1 MKNFFQF
8 LTEAKESQASMQA
21 KKLNLKSDGHGG
33 WLDSRG
39 EFVAKTENGKLV
51 FYDKGRV
58 EGGKDRPKDAVGKSP
73 ATEKPKPKPKST
85 PEPVS
90 KAPKKVEQP
99 IEGGEG
105 GDTLTVSFGRFNPPT
120 VGHEKLLKA
129 AQKASQGGD
138 LKIYPSRTQDPKKN
152 PLDPDMKISYMRRMF
167 PDFEENIINDS
178 DMKTIFNVLVAADEV
193 GYKNVNIVVGSDRQA
208 EFENLAQKYN
218 GELYNFDMIR
228 VISAG
233 VRDADAEGV
242 EGMSAS
248 KMRKAV
254 MDDDFESF
262 RKGTP
267 KSLSDGETRALFDAV
282 RQGMQSKKKKKV
294 KESYNLWE
302 IAPKCDP
309 RGLREN
315 YISEKIFKI
324 GDIVENLNTGL
335 IGEIVRRGT
344 NHLICVT
351 EEDYMFKSW
360 IRDVM
365 EVKDIEVPSNN
376 LRKLVRKAVNRRDNN
391 IDGFVDKEDPK
402 VGPYGAFIPQAKNL
416 PKNFKEAYQEKRVEK
431 KMRVPGKPNTL
442 VGTGGFFKYAVD
454 MTPGFEKGDKKNL
467 QYGAK
472 PYSGYKQSSGREF
485 INKYKVKK

>member
-39 EFVAKTENGKLV
+39 EFVAKTEKGKLV

-58 EGGKDRPKDAVGKSP
+58 EGGKDRPKGAVGKSAAPTPTPEAKPKAAPQPKSPPKAP
-73 ATEKPKPKPKST
+73 ATDDVST
-85 PEPVS
+85 D
-90 KAPKKVEQP
+90 
-99 IEGGEG
+99 
-105 GDTLTVSFGRFNPPT
+105 GDTITVAFGRFNPPT

-129 AQKASQGGD
+129 ARKAATGGD

-152 PLDPDMKISYMRRMF
+152 PLDPDMKISFMKKMF
-167 PDFEENIINDS
+167 PDFEENIINDDEMRS
-178 DMKTIFNVLVAADEV
+178 IFNVLIVASEA
-193 GYKNVNIVVGSDRQA
+193 GYSKVNIVVGSDRQA

-218 GELYNFDMIR
+218 GDLYNFDLIR

-254 MDDDFESF
+254 IEDDFESF
-262 RKGTP
+262 RRGTP
-267 KSLSDGETRALFDAV
+267 KTLDDGDTQALFDAV
-282 RQGMQSKKKKKV
+282 RQGMGSKKKKKV
-294 KESYNLWE
+294 TELWQ
-302 IAPKCDP
+302 IAPKFDAET
-309 RGLREN
+309 LREN
-315 YISEKIFKI
+315 YVNGNIFRI
-324 GDIVENLNTGL
+324 GDIIENLNTGL
-335 IGEIVRRGT
+335 VGKIIRRGT
-344 NHLICVT
+344 NYLICLT
-351 EEDYMFKSW
+351 KEEYMFKSW
-360 IRDVM
+360 IKDVM
-365 EVKDIEVPSNN
+365 E
-376 LRKLVRKAVNRRDNN
+376 
-391 IDGFVDKEDPK
+391 
-402 VGPYGAFIPQAKNL
+402 
-416 PKNFKEAYQEKRVEK
+416 YQEKRVEG
-431 KMRVPGKPNTL
+431 KMRAPRKPNTL

-454 MTPGFEKGDKKNL
+454 MTPGFEKGDKTNL

-472 PYSGYKQSSGREF
+472 PYSGYKQSNIRDF

>member
-1 MKNFFQF
+1 MKSFSKF
-8 LTEAKESQASMQA
+8 LTEATQSQASLQA

-39 EFVAKTENGKLV
+39 EFVAKTEKGKLV

-58 EGGKDRPKDAVGKSP
+58 EGGKDQPKGAVGKSP
-73 ATEKPKPKPKST
+73 APEKPEAKKPTAAPA
-85 PEPVS
+85 P
-90 KAPKKVEQP
+90 KAPAKAETPTGDVDT
-99 IEGGEG
+99 GS
-105 GDTLTVSFGRFNPPT
+105 DTLTVAFGRFNPPT

-129 AQKASQGGD
+129 ARKASTGGD

-152 PLDPDMKISYMRRMF
+152 PLDPDMKISFMKKMF
-167 PDFEENIINDS
+167 PDFEENIIND
-178 DMKTIFNVLVAADEV
+178 DEMKSIFNVLIAASEA
-193 GYKNVNIVVGSDRQA
+193 GYANVNIVVGSDRQA

-218 GELYNFDMIR
+218 GDLYDFDLIR

-233 VRDADAEGV
+233 VRDADSEGV
-242 EGMSAS
+242 AGMSAS

-254 MDDDFESF
+254 MDDDFDSF

-267 KSLSDGETRALFDAV
+267 KSLDDGDARALFDAV
-282 RQGMQSKKKKKV
+282 RQGMGAKKKKKV
-294 KESYNLWE
+294 AELWQ
-302 IAPKCDP
+302 IAPKFDQES
-309 RGLREN
+309 LREN
-315 YISEKIFKI
+315 YITGRIFRI

-335 IGEIVRRGT
+335 VGEIIRRGT
-344 NHLICVT
+344 NYLICVT
-351 EEDYMFKSW
+351 EDQYMFKSW

-365 EVKDIEVPSNN
+365 EAEVPSTN
-376 LRKLVRKAVNRRDNN
+376 LKKLVKKAVNRRDNN

-402 VGPYGAFIPQAKNL
+402 VGPYGAFIPQARNI
-416 PKNFKEAYQEKRVEK
+416 PKNFREAYQEKRVER

-442 VGTGGFFKYAVD
+442 AGTGGYFKYAVD
-454 MTPGFEKGDKKNL
+454 MTPGFEKGDKTNL

-472 PYSGYKQSSGREF
+472 PYSGYKQIKEF

>member
-1 MKNFFQF
+1 MKSFFQF
-8 LTEAKESQASMQA
+8 LNEATESQASMQA

-39 EFVAKTENGKLV
+39 EFVAKTEKGKLV
-51 FYDKGRV
+51 FYDRGRV
-58 EGGKDRPKDAVGKSP
+58 EGGKDQTKGAVGKSP
-73 ATEKPKPKPKST
+73 APEKPEAKPTS
-85 PEPVS
+85 EP
-90 KAPKKVEQP
+90 APKAQKKTVP
-99 IEGGEG
+99 STAAAPTDS
-105 GDTLTVSFGRFNPPT
+105 DTLTVAFGRFNPPT

-129 AQKASQGGD
+129 AKKASAGGN

-152 PLDPDMKISYMRRMF
+152 PLDPDMKISYMKKMF
-167 PDFEENIINDS
+167 PDFDENIIND
-178 DMKTIFNVLVAADEV
+178 DEMKSIFDVLVAASEE
-193 GYKNVNIVVGSDRQA
+193 GYPNVNIIVGSDRQA

-218 GELYNFDMIR
+218 GDLYNFDLIR

-254 MDDDFESF
+254 IDGDFESF
-262 RKGTP
+262 RRGTP
-267 KSLSDGETRALFDAV
+267 KSLDDGDAQALFDAV
-282 RQGMQSKKKKKV
+282 RQGMGAKKKKKEV
-294 KESYNLWE
+294 TELWQ

-309 RGLREN
+309 KGLRDQYVN
-315 YISEKIFKI
+315 NKIFRI

-335 IGEIVRRGT
+335 VGEIIRRGT

-351 EEDYMFKSW
+351 EENYMFKSW

-365 EVKDIEVPSNN
+365 EAEIEVPSIN
-376 LRKLVRKAVNRRDNN
+376 LKKLVKKSLNRKDHN

-416 PKNFKEAYQEKRVEK
+416 PKNFKEAYQEKRVER

-442 VGTGGFFKYAVD
+442 VGTGGYFKYAAD
-454 MTPGFEKGDKKNL
+454 MTPGFEKGDKMNL
-467 QYGAK
+467 QPGAK
-472 PYSGYKQSSGREF
+472 PYSGYKQSNIKEF